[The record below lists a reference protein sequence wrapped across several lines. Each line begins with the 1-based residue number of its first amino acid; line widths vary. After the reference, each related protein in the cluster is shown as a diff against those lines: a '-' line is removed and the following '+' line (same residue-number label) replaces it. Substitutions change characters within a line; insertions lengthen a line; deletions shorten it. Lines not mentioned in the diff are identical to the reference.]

1 MGDGGDWL
9 LEVEGGEG
17 DVYKIK
23 EQVKHDEGQR
33 GGPLRTVGGRSGT
46 IALWSS
52 PFLRCIKPWVQFPI
66 LLKERG
72 GGENK
77 KTGRKWWWWWWQQQT
92 PQLGSCLSKIVLTRA
107 MEKRW

>member
-33 GGPLRTVGGRSGT
+33 GGPLRTVGG
-46 IALWSS
+46 
-52 PFLRCIKPWVQFPI
+52 
-66 LLKERG
+66 G
-72 GGENK
+72 GLE
-77 KTGRKWWWWWWQQQT
+77 
-92 PQLGSCLSKIVLTRA
+92 L
-107 MEKRW
+107 